1 VLSGPAG
8 PIDDASFEDLQQ
20 VWKYGFLLR
29 AFEEFF
35 REG

>member
-1 VLSGPAG
+1 VVSVDPQL
-8 PIDDASFEDLQQ
+8 EYLWW

-35 REG
+35 RED